1 MNMLMDYYDNEGDS
15 VMRYVCPD
23 IIEIEDDDD
32 VVEIKPDIKH
42 EIITIEDEKPYKKKY
57 IPKPVKRNVWNK
69 WVGKALGTSLCL
81 CCKLTEIDKMSF
93 HCGHIIAEKNGGEIS
108 VDNLR
113 PICQSCNSSMGTQNM
128 DEFIK
133 KYKL

>member
-1 MNMLMDYYDNEGDS
+1 MDYFDEEGDS
-15 VMRYVCPD
+15 IMRYICPD
-23 IIEIEDDDD
+23 ILEIDDEDEVIEINPE
-32 VVEIKPDIKH
+32 IKH

-57 IPKPVKRNVWNK
+57 IPLPVKRNVWNK

-93 HCGHIIAEKNGGEIS
+93 HCGHVIAEKNGGEIS
-108 VDNLR
+108 TNNLR

>member
-1 MNMLMDYYDNEGDS
+1 MDEYDYEGDS
-15 VMRYVCPD
+15 IMRSIYPV
-23 IIEIEDDDD
+23 IFEIEDDD
-32 VVEIKPDIKH
+32 VVEFTPPIKKH
-42 EIITIEDEKPYKKKY
+42 EIITIEDDKPYKKKY
-57 IPKPVKRNVWNK
+57 IPLPVKRNVWNK
-69 WVGKALGTSLCL
+69 WIGKAFGTSLCL

-93 HCGHIIAEKNGGEIS
+93 HCGHVIAEKHGGKIC